1 MYNKKSKIELKKSL
15 KRESFNRITCSFY
28 KYCFID
34 NPEDLRKKLFLDLI
48 EQDILGRIY
57 VSKEGI
63 NAQISIPEHNIG
75 YFKSYIHSIDVF
87 SDIKFK
93 HAVEEGTSFL
103 KLKILVR
110 DEIVA
115 YKVPVESYDMN
126 KTGVHLKPVD
136 FNSSIKEKD
145 SIVVDMRNYYESEVG
160 RFKNAIIPD
169 AHFSKELLP
178 TVAKA
183 LEGKEDKKVHLYCT
197 GGIRCEKASSYLI
210 KKGFKEV
217 YQLEG
222 GIIQYAHDMK
232 ENDLKSEFIGK
243 NFVFDDR
250 MGERV
255 TNDIIGKCHQ
265 CKTPSDDHKNCKNN
279 ACHLLFIQCD
289 KCAEKYNDCCSNAC
303 NEFLQLDIETQKKL
317 RKDKNKKVTS
327 AKLSSKFRPKLYKL
341 FNYWD

>member
-34 NPEDLRKKLFLDLI
+34 NPEGLRNKLYSDLI

-63 NAQISIPEHNIG
+63 NAQISIPEHNVED
-75 YFKSYIHSIDVF
+75 FKSYIHSIDVF

-115 YKVPVESYDMN
+115 YKVPQKSYDMN
-126 KTGVHLKPVD
+126 NTGVHLKPVD
-136 FNSSIKEKD
+136 FNRSIKEKD

-178 TVAKA
+178 KVAEV

-265 CKTPSDDHKNCKNN
+265 CKTPSDDHKNCKND

-289 KCAEKYNDCCSNAC
+289 KCSEKYNGCCSNAC

-317 RKDKNKKVTS
+317 RKDENKKVSS
-327 AKLSSKFRPKLYKL
+327 AKLSTKFRPKLYKL
-341 FNYWD
+341 FNYWK

>member
-15 KRESFNRITCSFY
+15 KRESFNRLTYSFY

-34 NPEDLRKKLFLDLI
+34 NPEDLRNKLFLDLI

-115 YKVPVESYDMN
+115 YKVPEDSYDMN

-265 CKTPSDDHKNCKNN
+265 CKTPSDDHKNCKND

-317 RKDKNKKVTS
+317 RKDENKKVSS
-327 AKLSSKFRPKLYKL
+327 AKLSIKFRPKLYKL
-341 FNYWD
+341 FNYWK

>member
-15 KRESFNRITCSFY
+15 KRESFNRTTCSFY
-28 KYCFID
+28 KYCFIY
-34 NPEDLRKKLFLDLI
+34 NPEDFRNKLYSDLI

-63 NAQISIPEHNIG
+63 NAQISIPEHNVED
-75 YFKSYIHSIDVF
+75 FRSYIHSIDVF

-115 YKVPVESYDMN
+115 YKVPEESYDMN

-145 SIVVDMRNYYESEVG
+145 AIVVDMRNYYESEVG

-178 TVAKA
+178 KVAEV

-265 CKTPSDDHKNCKNN
+265 CKTPSDNHKNCKND

-289 KCAEKYNDCCSNAC
+289 KCAKKYNDCCSTDC
-303 NEFLQLDIETQKKL
+303 SKFLQLDIETQKKL
-317 RKDKNKKVTS
+317 RKDENKKVSS
-327 AKLSSKFRPKLYKL
+327 AKLSTKFRPKLYKL
-341 FNYWD
+341 FNYWK

>member
-1 MYNKKSKIELKKSL
+1 MYNKKSIIELKKSL

-34 NPEDLRKKLFLDLI
+34 NPEGLRNKLYSNLI

-63 NAQISIPEHNIG
+63 NAQISIPEHNVDN
-75 YFKSYIHSIDVF
+75 FKSYIHSINVF

-115 YKVPVESYDMN
+115 YKVPEESYDMN

-145 SIVVDMRNYYESEVG
+145 AIVVDMRNYYESEVG

-178 TVAKA
+178 KVAEV

-265 CKTPSDDHKNCKNN
+265 CKTPSDDHKNCKND

-317 RKDKNKKVTS
+317 RKDENKKVSS
-327 AKLSSKFRPKLYKL
+327 AKLSTKFRPKLYKL
-341 FNYWD
+341 FNYWK

>member
-1 MYNKKSKIELKKSL
+1 MYNKKSKVELKKCL
-15 KRESFNRITCSFY
+15 KREDYDRITCSFY
-28 KYCFID
+28 KYCFIE
-34 NPEDLRKKLFLDLI
+34 NPENLRNKLYSDLI
-48 EQDILGRIY
+48 DIEILGRIY

-63 NAQISIPEHNIG
+63 NAQISIPEQNVVD
-75 YFKSYIHSIDVF
+75 FKSYINKIDVF

-93 HAVEEGTSFL
+93 HAVEEGASFL

-115 YKVPVESYDMN
+115 YKVPHKSYDMN

-136 FNSSIKEKD
+136 FNRSIKRKD

-178 TVAKA
+178 KVAKI
-183 LEGKEDKKVHLYCT
+183 LDGKEYKKVHLYCT

-255 TNDIIGKCHQ
+255 TDDIISQCHQ
-265 CKTPSDDHKNCKNN
+265 CEKSSDSHKNCHND
-279 ACHLLFIQCD
+279 ACHLLFIQCN
-289 KCAEKYNDCCSNAC
+289 KCAKKYNNCCSDAC
-303 NEFLQLDIETQKKL
+303 NEFLNLDIETQKKL
-317 RKDKNKKVTS
+317 RKDKNKIVSS
-327 AKLSSKFRPKLYKL
+327 AKLSTKFRPKLYKL
-341 FNYWD
+341 FNYWK

>member
-1 MYNKKSKIELKKSL
+1 MYNKKSIIELKKSL

-34 NPEDLRKKLFLDLI
+34 NPEGLRNKLYSDLI

-63 NAQISIPEHNIG
+63 NAQISIPEHNVED
-75 YFKSYIHSIDVF
+75 FKSYIHSIDVF

-115 YKVPVESYDMN
+115 YKVPEESYDMN

-145 SIVVDMRNYYESEVG
+145 AIVVDMRNYYESEVG

-178 TVAKA
+178 KVAEV

-265 CKTPSDDHKNCKNN
+265 CKTPSDNHKNCKND

-317 RKDKNKKVTS
+317 RKDENKKVSS
-327 AKLSSKFRPKLYKL
+327 AKLSTKFRPKLYKL
-341 FNYWD
+341 FNYWK

>member
-1 MYNKKSKIELKKSL
+1 MYNKKSIIELKKSL

-34 NPEDLRKKLFLDLI
+34 NPEGLRNKLYSNLI

-63 NAQISIPEHNIG
+63 NAQISIPEHNVDN
-75 YFKSYIHSIDVF
+75 FKSYIHSIDVF

-115 YKVPVESYDMN
+115 YKVPEESYDMN
-126 KTGVHLKPVD
+126 KTGVHLKPID

-145 SIVVDMRNYYESEVG
+145 AIVVDMRNYYESEVG

-178 TVAKA
+178 KVAEV

-265 CKTPSDDHKNCKNN
+265 CKTPSDDHKNCKND

-317 RKDKNKKVTS
+317 RKDENKKVSS
-327 AKLSSKFRPKLYKL
+327 AKLSTKFRPKLYKL
-341 FNYWD
+341 FNYWK

>member
-1 MYNKKSKIELKKSL
+1 MYNKKSIIELKKSL

-34 NPEDLRKKLFLDLI
+34 NPEGLRNKLYSDLI

-63 NAQISIPEHNIG
+63 NAQISIPEHNVED
-75 YFKSYIHSIDVF
+75 FKSYIHSIDVF

-115 YKVPVESYDMN
+115 YKVPEESYDMN

-145 SIVVDMRNYYESEVG
+145 AIVVDMRNYYESEVG

-178 TVAKA
+178 KVAEV

-265 CKTPSDDHKNCKNN
+265 CKKPSDDHKNCKND

-317 RKDKNKKVTS
+317 RKDENKKVSS
-327 AKLSSKFRPKLYKL
+327 AKLSTKFRPKLYKL
-341 FNYWD
+341 FNYWK

>member
-1 MYNKKSKIELKKSL
+1 MYNKKSIIELKKSL

-34 NPEDLRKKLFLDLI
+34 NPEGLRNKLYSNLI

-63 NAQISIPEHNIG
+63 NAQISIPEHNVDN
-75 YFKSYIHSIDVF
+75 FKSYIHSINVF

-115 YKVPVESYDMN
+115 YKVPEESYDMN
-126 KTGVHLKPVD
+126 KTGVHLKPID

-145 SIVVDMRNYYESEVG
+145 AIVVDMRNYYESEVG

-178 TVAKA
+178 KVAEV

-210 KKGFKEV
+210 KKGFKDV

-265 CKTPSDDHKNCKNN
+265 CKTPSDDHKNCKND

-317 RKDKNKKVTS
+317 RKDENKKVSS
-327 AKLSSKFRPKLYKL
+327 AKLSTKFRPKLYKL
-341 FNYWD
+341 FNYWK

>member
-1 MYNKKSKIELKKSL
+1 MFNKKSKFELRKYL
-15 KRESFNRITCSFY
+15 EQESFQRITCSFY
-28 KYCFID
+28 KYIEVK
-34 NPEDLRKKLFLDLI
+34 NPEEFRNHLYKQFSHL
-48 EQDILGRIY
+48 DILGRIY

-63 NAQISIPEHNIG
+63 NAQISIPEHSLDQI
-75 YFKSYIHSIDVF
+75 KSYINSLKIF
-87 SDIKFK
+87 KDIKFK

-115 YKVPVESYDMN
+115 YKVPKESYDMN

-136 FNSSIKEKD
+136 FNNSIKEKD
-145 SIVVDMRNYYESEVG
+145 AIVVDMRNYYESEVG

-178 TVAKA
+178 KVAEI
-183 LEGKEDKKVHLYCT
+183 LEGKENKKVHLYCT

-243 NFVFDDR
+243 NFVFDNR

-255 TNDIIGKCHQ
+255 TDDVIAQCHQ
-265 CKTPSDDHKNCKNN
+265 CKAPSDNHKNCKNDT
-279 ACHLLFIQCD
+279 CHLLFIQCS
-289 KCAEKYNDCCSNAC
+289 KCADKYNNCCSKDC
-303 NEFLQLDIETQKKL
+303 SEFLKLDLDTQKKL
-317 RKDKNKKVTS
+317 RKDNNKKVSS
-327 AKLSSKFRPKLYKL
+327 AKLSTKFRPKLYKL
-341 FNYWD
+341 FNYWK

>member
-1 MYNKKSKIELKKSL
+1 MYNKKSIIELKKSL

-34 NPEDLRKKLFLDLI
+34 NPEGLRNKLYSDLI

-63 NAQISIPEHNIG
+63 NAQISIPEHNVDN
-75 YFKSYIHSIDVF
+75 FKSYIHSIDVF

-115 YKVPVESYDMN
+115 YKVPEESYDMN
-126 KTGVHLKPVD
+126 KTGVHLKPID

-145 SIVVDMRNYYESEVG
+145 AIVVDMRNYYESEVG

-178 TVAKA
+178 KVAEV

-265 CKTPSDDHKNCKNN
+265 CKTPSDDHKNCKND

-317 RKDKNKKVTS
+317 RKDENKKVSS
-327 AKLSSKFRPKLYKL
+327 AKLSTKFRPKLYKL
-341 FNYWD
+341 FNYWK

>member
-1 MYNKKSKIELKKSL
+1 MYNKKSRIELQKSL
-15 KRESFNRITCSFY
+15 NKEEFKRITCSFY
-28 KYCFID
+28 KYCSID
-34 NPEDLRKKLFLDLI
+34 NLDDFRDELYIDLKKLDV
-48 EQDILGRIY
+48 LGRIY

-63 NAQISIPEHNIG
+63 NAQISIPEHLLDN
-75 YFKSYIHSIDVF
+75 FKKYIHSYEIF
-87 SDIKFK
+87 NDIKFK
-93 HAVEEGTSFL
+93 NAFEEGVSFL

-115 YKVPVESYDMN
+115 YKVPIDSYDMN
-126 KTGVHLKPVD
+126 KIGIHLNPID
-136 FNSSIKEKD
+136 FNRSIKDKD
-145 SIVVDMRNYYESEVG
+145 SVIVDMRNYYESEVG

-169 AHFSKELLP
+169 AHYSKELLP
-178 TVAKA
+178 KVAEI

-265 CKTPSDDHKNCKNN
+265 CKTPSDDHKNCKND
-279 ACHLLFIQCD
+279 ACHLLFIQCS
-289 KCAEKYNDCCSNAC
+289 KCADKYNDCCSKDC
-303 NEFLQLDIETQKKL
+303 SEFLQLDLDTQKKL
-317 RKDKNKKVTS
+317 RKDNNKKVSS
-327 AKLSSKFRPKLYKL
+327 AKLSTKFRPKLYKL
-341 FNYWD
+341 FNYWK

>member
-1 MYNKKSKIELKKSL
+1 MYNKKSIIELKKSL

-34 NPEDLRKKLFLDLI
+34 NPEGLRNKLYSNLI

-63 NAQISIPEHNIG
+63 NAQISIPEHNVDN
-75 YFKSYIHSIDVF
+75 FKSYIHSINVF

-115 YKVPVESYDMN
+115 YKVPEESYDMN
-126 KTGVHLKPVD
+126 KTGVHLKPID

-145 SIVVDMRNYYESEVG
+145 AIVVDMRNYYESEVG

-178 TVAKA
+178 KVAEV

-210 KKGFKEV
+210 KKGFKDV

-232 ENDLKSEFIGK
+232 ENNLKSEFIGK

-265 CKTPSDDHKNCKNN
+265 CKTPSDDHKNCKND

-289 KCAEKYNDCCSNAC
+289 TCAEKYNDCCSNAC

-317 RKDKNKKVTS
+317 RKDENKKVSS
-327 AKLSSKFRPKLYKL
+327 AKLSTKFRPKLYKL
-341 FNYWD
+341 FNYWK

>member
-1 MYNKKSKIELKKSL
+1 MYNKKSIIELKKSL

-34 NPEDLRKKLFLDLI
+34 NPVGLRNKLYSDLI

-63 NAQISIPEHNIG
+63 NAQISIPEHNVED
-75 YFKSYIHSIDVF
+75 FKSYIHSIDVF

-115 YKVPVESYDMN
+115 YKVPEESYDMN

-145 SIVVDMRNYYESEVG
+145 AIVVDMRNYYESEVG

-178 TVAKA
+178 KVAEV

-265 CKTPSDDHKNCKNN
+265 CKTPSDDHKNCKND

-317 RKDKNKKVTS
+317 RKDENKKVSS
-327 AKLSSKFRPKLYKL
+327 AKLSTKFRPKLYKL
-341 FNYWD
+341 FNYWK

>member
-15 KRESFNRITCSFY
+15 KRESFKRITCSFY

-34 NPEDLRKKLFLDLI
+34 NPEGLRNKLYSDLI

-63 NAQISIPEHNIG
+63 NAQISIPEHNVED
-75 YFKSYIHSIDVF
+75 FKSYIHSIDVF

-115 YKVPVESYDMN
+115 YKVPEESYDMN

-145 SIVVDMRNYYESEVG
+145 AIVVDMRNYYESEVG

-178 TVAKA
+178 KVAEV

-265 CKTPSDDHKNCKNN
+265 CKTPSDDHKNCKND

-317 RKDKNKKVTS
+317 RKDENKKVSS
-327 AKLSSKFRPKLYKL
+327 AKLSTKFRPKLYKL
-341 FNYWD
+341 FNYWK

>member
-1 MYNKKSKIELKKSL
+1 MYNKKSKIELQKSL
-15 KRESFNRITCSFY
+15 DNERFNRVTCSFY
-28 KYCFID
+28 RYCYIN
-34 NPEDLRKKLFLDLI
+34 NPEDFRNKLYNDLKKL
-48 EQDILGRIY
+48 DILGRIY

-63 NAQISIPEHNIG
+63 NAQISIPEHNLNDL
-75 YFKSYIHSIDVF
+75 KQYIYSFEIF
-87 SDIKFK
+87 NSIKFK
-93 HAVEEGTSFL
+93 HAVEEGVSFI

-115 YKVPVESYDMN
+115 YNVPNDSYDIN
-126 KTGVHLKPVD
+126 KTGIHLKPVD
-136 FNSSIKEKD
+136 FNKSIKHKD
-145 SIVVDMRNYYESEVG
+145 SVIVDMRNYYESEVG

-178 TVAKA
+178 KVAEV

-222 GIIQYAHDMK
+222 GVIQYAHDIK
-232 ENDLKSEFIGK
+232 NNNLKSEFIGK

-250 MGERV
+250 MGERI
-255 TNDIIGKCHQ
+255 TNDIIAHCHQ
-265 CKTPSDDHKNCKNN
+265 CKTPSDNHKNCKND

-289 KCAEKYNDCCSNAC
+289 KCSDKYNDCCSKDC
-303 NEFLQLDIETQKKL
+303 SEFLQLDLDTQKKL
-317 RKDKNKKVTS
+317 RKDENKKVSS
-327 AKLSSKFRPKLYKL
+327 AKLSTKFRPKLYKL
-341 FNYWD
+341 FNYWK

>member
-1 MYNKKSKIELKKSL
+1 MYNKKSIIELKKSL

-34 NPEDLRKKLFLDLI
+34 NPEGLRNKLYSNLI

-63 NAQISIPEHNIG
+63 NAQISIPEHNVDN
-75 YFKSYIHSIDVF
+75 FKSYIHSINVF

-115 YKVPVESYDMN
+115 YKVPEESYDMK
-126 KTGVHLKPVD
+126 KTGVHLKPID

-145 SIVVDMRNYYESEVG
+145 AIVVDMRNYYESEVG

-178 TVAKA
+178 KVAEV

-210 KKGFKEV
+210 KKGFKDV

-232 ENDLKSEFIGK
+232 ENNLKSEFIGK

-265 CKTPSDDHKNCKNN
+265 CKTPSDDHKNCKND

-317 RKDKNKKVTS
+317 RKDENKKVSS
-327 AKLSSKFRPKLYKL
+327 AKLSTKFRPKLYKL
-341 FNYWD
+341 FNYWK

>member
-317 RKDKNKKVTS
+317 RKDKNKKVSS
-327 AKLSSKFRPKLYKL
+327 AKLSTKFRPKLYKL
-341 FNYWD
+341 FNYWK

>member
-1 MYNKKSKIELKKSL
+1 MFNKKSQKELKRDL
-15 KRESFNRITCSFY
+15 EQESFKRITCSFY
-28 KYCFID
+28 RYVDIVNTEEFRNRLYQKFSHL
-34 NPEDLRKKLFLDLI
+34 N
-48 EQDILGRIY
+48 ILGRVY
-57 VSKEGI
+57 VAKEGI
-63 NAQISIPEHNIG
+63 NAQISVPEQNWARL
-75 YFKSYIHSIDVF
+75 KDYIHSIDVF

-115 YKVPVESYDMN
+115 YKVPHESYDMN

-136 FNSSIKEKD
+136 FNHSIKEKD
-145 SIVVDMRNYYESEVG
+145 SILVDMRNYYESEVG

-178 TVAKA
+178 KVAEV

-222 GIIQYAHDMK
+222 GVIQYAHDIK
-232 ENDLKSEFIGK
+232 KNNLKSEFIGK

-250 MGERV
+250 MGERI
-255 TNDIIGKCHQ
+255 TNDIIAHCHQ
-265 CKTPSDDHKNCKNN
+265 CKAPSDNHKNCKND

-289 KCAEKYNDCCSNAC
+289 KCSDKYNDCCSKDC
-303 NEFLQLDIETQKKL
+303 SEFLRLDLDTQKKL
-317 RKDKNKKVTS
+317 RKDENKKVSS
-327 AKLSSKFRPKLYKL
+327 AKLSTKFRPKLYKL
-341 FNYWD
+341 FNYWK

>member
-1 MYNKKSKIELKKSL
+1 MYNKKSIIELKKSL

-34 NPEDLRKKLFLDLI
+34 NPEGLRNKLYSNLI

-63 NAQISIPEHNIG
+63 NAQISIPEHNVDN
-75 YFKSYIHSIDVF
+75 FKSYIHSIDVF

-115 YKVPVESYDMN
+115 YKVPEESYDMN

-145 SIVVDMRNYYESEVG
+145 AIVVDMRNYYESEVG

-178 TVAKA
+178 KVAEV

-265 CKTPSDDHKNCKNN
+265 CKTPSDDHKNCKND

-317 RKDKNKKVTS
+317 RKDENKKVSS
-327 AKLSSKFRPKLYKL
+327 AKLSTKFRPKLYKL
-341 FNYWD
+341 FNYWK

>member
-1 MYNKKSKIELKKSL
+1 MYNKKSIIELKKSL

-34 NPEDLRKKLFLDLI
+34 NPEGLRNKLYSNLI

-63 NAQISIPEHNIG
+63 NAQISIPEHNVDN
-75 YFKSYIHSIDVF
+75 FKSYIHSINVF

-115 YKVPVESYDMN
+115 YKVPEESYDMK
-126 KTGVHLKPVD
+126 KTGVHLKPID

-145 SIVVDMRNYYESEVG
+145 AIVVDMRNYYESEVG

-178 TVAKA
+178 KVAEV

-265 CKTPSDDHKNCKNN
+265 CKTPSDDHKNCKND

-317 RKDKNKKVTS
+317 RKDENKKVSS
-327 AKLSSKFRPKLYKL
+327 AKLSTKFRPKLYKL
-341 FNYWD
+341 FNYWK

>member
-1 MYNKKSKIELKKSL
+1 MYNKKSNAELEKSL
-15 KRESFNRITCSFY
+15 EREQFGRITCSFY
-28 KYCFID
+28 KYTTID
-34 NPEDLRKKLFLDLI
+34 KPESLRDKLYSDLNSLN
-48 EQDILGRIY
+48 ILGRIY

-63 NAQISIPEHNIG
+63 NAQISIPEHNVG
-75 YFKSYIHSIDVF
+75 DLKSYIHSITVF
-87 SDIKFK
+87 SNIKFK

-115 YKVPVESYDMN
+115 YKVPEESYDMN
-126 KTGVHLKPVD
+126 NTGVHLNPVD
-136 FNSSIKEKD
+136 FNNSIKQKD
-145 SIVVDMRNYYESEVG
+145 AIVVDMRNYYESEVG

-178 TVAKA
+178 KVAKV

-255 TNDIIGKCHQ
+255 TDDVIAQCHQ
-265 CKTPSDDHKNCKNN
+265 CKSLSDDHKNCKND

-289 KCAEKYNDCCSNAC
+289 KCAEKYNDCCSTAC
-303 NEFLQLDIETQKKL
+303 NEFLQLDIDTQKKL
-317 RKDKNKKVTS
+317 RKGENKNVSS

-341 FNYWD
+341 FNYWK

>member
-1 MYNKKSKIELKKSL
+1 MYNKKSKIELQKSL
-15 KRESFNRITCSFY
+15 DNERFNRVTCSFY
-28 KYCFID
+28 RYCSIN
-34 NPEDLRKKLFLDLI
+34 NPEDFRNKLYNDLKKL
-48 EQDILGRIY
+48 DILGRIY

-63 NAQISIPEHNIG
+63 NAQISIPEHNLNDLKQYI
-75 YFKSYIHSIDVF
+75 YSFKIFNS
-87 SDIKFK
+87 IKFK
-93 HAVEEGTSFL
+93 YAVEEGVSFI

-115 YKVPVESYDMN
+115 YNVPNDSYDIN
-126 KTGVHLKPVD
+126 KTGIHLKPVD
-136 FNSSIKEKD
+136 FNKSIKHKD
-145 SIVVDMRNYYESEVG
+145 SVIVDMRNYYESEVG

-178 TVAKA
+178 KVAEV

-222 GIIQYAHDMK
+222 GVIQYAHDIK
-232 ENDLKSEFIGK
+232 NNNLKSEFIGK

-250 MGERV
+250 MGERI
-255 TNDIIGKCHQ
+255 TNDIIAHCHQ
-265 CKTPSDDHKNCKNN
+265 CKAPSDNHKNCKND

-289 KCAEKYNDCCSNAC
+289 KCSDKYNDCCSNDC
-303 NEFLQLDIETQKKL
+303 SEFLQLDLDTQKKL
-317 RKDKNKKVTS
+317 RKDENKKVSS
-327 AKLSSKFRPKLYKL
+327 AKLSTKFRPKLYKL
-341 FNYWD
+341 FNYWK